1 MKQTSYSL
9 LLTPREKEIE
19 IAICKNG
26 IITNFDL
33 TNHFKISNSTLHS
46 HLQSIYS
53 KWGVDSKAELI
64 YKFYQKHNAQNAF

>member
-33 TNHFKISNSTLHS
+33 TNYFKISNSTLHS
-46 HLQSIYS
+46 HLQSIFT
-53 KWGVDSKAELI
+53 KKEVHSKAELI
-64 YKFYQKHNAQNAF
+64 YNYYKKGICNE

>member
-19 IAICKNG
+19 LAICENG

-33 TNHFKISNSTLHS
+33 TNYFKISISTLHS
-46 HLQSIYS
+46 HLQAIYL
-53 KWGVDSKAELI
+53 KRGVYSKAELI
-64 YKFYQKHNAQNAF
+64 YKYYQKRNAQNAF

>member
-53 KWGVDSKAELI
+53 KRGVDSKAELI

>member
-33 TNHFKISNSTLHS
+33 TNYFKISNSTLHS

-53 KWGVDSKAELI
+53 KRGVDSKAELI